1 MRISSRGQYGLRA
14 LAVLATRHGQGPVQ
28 VREIARAER
37 LSAKYLE
44 QLLGRLRMG
53 GVVKS
58 VRGAR
63 GGYTLA
69 RGPAEI
75 RVREVLL
82 LLEGS
87 LAPVGCVDEGGT
99 CGVEGQ
105 VECPAHGL
113 WAGLHTTVLTYLDS
127 FTLADFVRAELPH
140 EGRGPMA
147 AAAPALDPTEPTEAE
162 LLTVTTRG

>member
-14 LAVLATRHGQGPVQ
+14 LAVLATRHGNGPVQ
-28 VREIARAER
+28 VKEIARAES

-53 GVVKS
+53 GLVKS

-69 RGPAEI
+69 RGPEAI
-75 RVREVLL
+75 RVREALL

-99 CGVEGQ
+99 CGVPGQ
-105 VECPAHGL
+105 DACPAHDL
-113 WAGLHTTVLTYLDS
+113 WEGLHTTVLTYLDS
-127 FTLADFVRAELPH
+127 FTLADFVRA
-140 EGRGPMA
+140 
-147 AAAPALDPTEPTEAE
+147 AAPALAATPAAAVAAEPAADAVERE
-162 LLTVTTRG
+162 LLAATTRG

>member
-1 MRISSRGQYGLRA
+1 MKISSRGQYGLRA

-28 VREIARAER
+28 VRAIARAER

-44 QLLGRLRMG
+44 QLLGRLRTG
-53 GVVKS
+53 GLVKS
-58 VRGAR
+58 MRGAR

-87 LAPVGCVDEGGT
+87 LAPVGCVDDGGT
-99 CGVEGQ
+99 CGVGGQ
-105 VECPAHGL
+105 AECPAHGL
-113 WAGLHTTVLTYLDS
+113 WTGLHTTVLSYLDS
-127 FTLADFVRAELPH
+127 FTLADFVRAESPD
-140 EGRGPMA
+140 EG
-147 AAAPALDPTEPTEAE
+147 AAAPDAGAPTLTEAD
-162 LLTVTTRG
+162 LLTATTRG

>member
-1 MRISSRGQYGLRA
+1 MKVSSRGQYGLRA

-44 QLLGRLRMG
+44 QLLGRLRTG
-53 GVVKS
+53 GLVKS
-58 VRGAR
+58 MRGAR
-63 GGYTLA
+63 GGYVLA

-87 LAPVGCVDEGGT
+87 LAPVGCVDDGGT

-105 VECPAHGL
+105 AACPAHGL

-127 FTLADFVRAELPH
+127 FTLADFVRAESPD
-140 EGRGPMA
+140 EGAQAPDA
-147 AAAPALDPTEPTEAE
+147 AGPALTEAD
-162 LLTVTTRG
+162 LMTATTRG